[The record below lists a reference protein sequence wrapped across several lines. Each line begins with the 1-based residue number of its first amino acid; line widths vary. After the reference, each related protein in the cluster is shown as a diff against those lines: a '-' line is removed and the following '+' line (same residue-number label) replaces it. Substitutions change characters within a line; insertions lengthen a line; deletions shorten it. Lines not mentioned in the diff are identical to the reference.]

1 MPAMT
6 PAATERVVIV
16 GAGAAGLLA
25 AVFLARAGRLVLVL
39 DRDPT
44 AVPGP
49 ARPRPGVPQA
59 RHSHAYLARFRVLL
73 ARRAPDLLA
82 ALLAAG
88 AREIPLLET
97 APAEI
102 RRVLTA
108 GSGAAGGLGG
118 IDAVAARLLADRDE
132 LVVLGARRALLDGVL
147 LAAAVAEPGVT
158 VRGGCRVGGLV
169 TDPGRADDVPRVRG
183 VRLADGTAIT
193 ADLVVDAGGRH
204 SPLRDLLA
212 ASGATLPATLDAPC
226 GITYYSRFYRRG
238 GARSFPTELNRGHT
252 AGASFDRYSCL
263 VFPADNDTFSV
274 TFGVLPEDTEL
285 RVLRHGPAFD
295 AAART
300 ISLVAPWLD
309 GSAPTDGRET
319 GGGWPATSPGPV
331 QPLGPVEPLGPVA
344 AMAGLHNRFRPWV
357 TGDRPAALGLLPVGD
372 AAMITN
378 PAHTRGTTFAG
389 LTAGWLAD
397 VVTSTPDPAE
407 RALRLDATL
416 RAEALPW
423 YHDSRTQDAARLAR
437 WRPSPAAVVTVP
449 AAPAPRRSADPE
461 TPVDGRHVAASASA
475 VTNGEMFLA
484 ATRDPVVWH
493 AFTRLQNLLAMP
505 ADVLADPGIVA
516 RVRAVQASGWRPAP
530 TPGPSHADLVA
541 TAQTALARAAGARTT
556 DSPR

>member
-1 MPAMT
+1 MT

-25 AVFLARAGRLVLVL
+25 AVFLARAGRRVLVL

-44 AVPGP
+44 AAPGP
-49 ARPRPGVPQA
+49 AEPRPGVPQA

-88 AREIPLLET
+88 AREISLLET

-102 RRVLTA
+102 RRALAA
-108 GSGAAGGLGG
+108 GSGNVGGAVGT
-118 IDAVAARLLADRDE
+118 DEVAARLLVDRDE
-132 LVVLGARRALLDGVL
+132 LVVLGARRALLDDVL
-147 LAAAVAEPGVT
+147 LTAAMAEPGVT
-158 VRGGCRVGGLV
+158 VRGGCRVSALV
-169 TDPGRADDVPRVRG
+169 TDAGGGWDVPWVRG
-183 VRLADGTAIT
+183 VRLADGTTIT

-204 SPLRDLLA
+204 SPVRDLLTA
-212 ASGATLPATLDAPC
+212 TGATLPAPLEAPC

-238 GARSFPTELNRGHT
+238 GERSFPTELNRGHT
-252 AGASFDRYSCL
+252 VGASFDRYSCL
-263 VFPADNDTFSV
+263 VFPADGDTFSV

-300 ISLVAPWLD
+300 ISLIAPWLD
-309 GSAPTDGRET
+309 APT
-319 GGGWPATSPGPV
+319 PGP
-331 QPLGPVEPLGPVA
+331 GPVEPLGPVA
-344 AMAGLHNRFRPWV
+344 AMAGLHNRFRPWA
-357 TGDRPAALGLLPVGD
+357 TGDRPGVLGLLPVGD

-378 PAHTRGTTFAG
+378 PAHTRGTTFAA
-389 LTAGWLAD
+389 LTAGWLTD
-397 VVTSTPDPAE
+397 VVTGTPDPAE

-423 YHDSRTQDAARLAR
+423 YDDSLTQDAARLAR
-437 WRPSPAAVVTVP
+437 WRPSPAAVVGVP
-449 AAPAPRRSADPE
+449 ATPAPRSSTDADIPA
-461 TPVDGRHVAASASA
+461 DSRRAVARA
-475 VTNGEMFLA
+475 VTNGEAFLA
-484 ATRDPVVWH
+484 AARDPVVWH

-505 ADVLADPGIVA
+505 AEVLDDPGIVA

-541 TAQTALARAAGARTT
+541 TARTALAGADGARTT